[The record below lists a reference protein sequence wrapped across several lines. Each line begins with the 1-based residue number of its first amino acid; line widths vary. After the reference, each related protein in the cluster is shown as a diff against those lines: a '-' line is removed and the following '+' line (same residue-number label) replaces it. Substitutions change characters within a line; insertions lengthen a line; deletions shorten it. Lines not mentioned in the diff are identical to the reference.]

1 MWLIQ
6 ASIIS
11 RKKESKAE
19 ELQEAR
25 EELASAERELNQ
37 KSSQAPAGEEVIRDD
52 EVCSQGSNKYQ
63 QTLNSSRAELI
74 TITSISYVSFFPLLW
89 VENMV
94 FQQGPSFRGS
104 CFVSSPTKQKVLLYL
119 TFHC

>member
-1 MWLIQ
+1 MSHPRVAFSKNSNLSDVSTRLIQ

-25 EELASAERELNQ
+25 EELASAERELKQ

-52 EVCSQGSNKYQ
+52 EVCQ
-63 QTLNSSRAELI
+63 
-74 TITSISYVSFFPLLW
+74 
-89 VENMV
+89 V
-94 FQQGPSFRGS
+94 F
-104 CFVSSPTKQKVLLYL
+104 
-119 TFHC
+119 